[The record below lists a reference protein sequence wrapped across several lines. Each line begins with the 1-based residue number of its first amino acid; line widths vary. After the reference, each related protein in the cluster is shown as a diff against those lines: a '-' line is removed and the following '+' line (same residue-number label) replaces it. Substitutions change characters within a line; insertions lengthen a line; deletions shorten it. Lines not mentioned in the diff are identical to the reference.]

1 MSDKDTADTIDSWS
15 ETSSFDGDADPVGNF
30 YSSDSEDNEFEAAAN
45 AEISAA
51 SREPIKKVLEKI
63 NQFKMSRLSDE
74 KKTDLLKMI
83 SFDIIDIFDDNARR
97 LKKVNVFNKKEKEY
111 VAKKIND
118 LMIKYIDINKYATY
132 RPDYIS
138 TIIVI
143 NSIMEKYLSGR
154 ATEEEMLKVLKGH
167 RFAIHEDMVNG
178 GKRRKTRKG
187 KKGKKGRKTRKGRK
201 SRKGRKG
208 RKCRKTRK

>member
-1 MSDKDTADTIDSWS
+1 MSDKDTADTTDSWS

-63 NQFKMSRLSDE
+63 NQFEMSRLPEDG
-74 KKTDLLKMI
+74 KKNLLKMI
-83 SFDIIDIFDDNARR
+83 SSDIINIFDDKARR
-97 LKKVNVFNKKEKEY
+97 STDLKVLNEKEKKY

-118 LMIKYIDINKYATY
+118 LMIKYIDIKKNATY

-143 NSIMEKYLSGR
+143 NSIMEKYLNNI
-154 ATEEEMLKVLKGH
+154 ATEAEMLKVLKAH
-167 RFAIHEDMVNG
+167 RFAVYEDMVNG
-178 GKRRKTRKG
+178 GKKTRKG
-187 KKGKKGRKTRKGRK
+187 RKGRKTRKGRK